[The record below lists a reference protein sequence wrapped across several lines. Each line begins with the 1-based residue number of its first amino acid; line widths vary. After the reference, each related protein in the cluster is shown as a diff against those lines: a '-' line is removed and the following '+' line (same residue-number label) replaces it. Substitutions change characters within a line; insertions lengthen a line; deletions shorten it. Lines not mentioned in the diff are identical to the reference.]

1 MNFLLVQRLNNY
13 KRRLVIKITGGIKV
27 KEKPG
32 ITVVDRVIG
41 YCRNGLYTCGE
52 P

>member
-13 KRRLVIKITGGIKV
+13 NRRLVIKITGGIKV

-32 ITVVDRVIG
+32 ITVDDPVSG
-41 YCRNGLYTCGE
+41 CCRIGLYTCGE